1 MALIHARLASKK
13 ADPFLFQLHAVGA
26 YLSDDK
32 LPWLVWST
40 PLATSMCPAMAS
52 SNFPTGTPLIF
63 LSMMIQGDDGY
74 GEMAIVMMT
83 AIVMMMKKRLRLV
96 SRLGNSQ
103 CGHWF
108 SLVCTDGDDE
118 TNTVFGEEGE
128 MTKTGLLPEPF
139 VSSYRR

>member
-13 ADPFLFQLHAVGA
+13 ADPFPFSNYMQLALFVRRLTSMACMEH
-26 YLSDDK
+26 
-32 LPWLVWST
+32 T
-40 PLATSMCPAMAS
+40 LATSMCPAMAS
-52 SNFPTGTPLIF
+52 SNFPIGTPLIY